1 MCGVGLWGMSQQALA
16 LLGLH
21 QSAQR
26 CGYLVYFMKE
36 ITVNHKQ
43 LLGSV
48 SCFLLPPFSVLPTLA
63 SLFSIFVL
71 WGSNIPFLENM
82 FWKTP

>member
-1 MCGVGLWGMSQQALA
+1 MCSAGLWGMSQQARA
-16 LLGLH
+16 RLGLL

-26 CGYLVYFMKE
+26 RGYLVCFMKE
-36 ITVNHKQ
+36 LTVNHKQ

-48 SCFLLPPFSVLPTLA
+48 SCFLLPPFSALPTLA

-71 WGSNIPFLENM
+71 WGSNIPFL
-82 FWKTP
+82 